1 MISFF
6 FVEYKPST
14 HLSEAILSRDFLV
27 NQRNLFLDQFYMVL
41 TPSYGSFLLAWHC
54 AGPEIHCTRTTDVFD
69 VNPQRAYSN
78 RYWEREHGAS
88 PITSYMLRTIFPW
101 CILCGKSIGIFH
113 ASSLFV
119 GCKHR
124 EII

>member
-1 MISFF
+1 MVFVEYFLLYFITKQNIAYDFIF
-6 FVEYKPST
+6 IFVEYKQST

-69 VNPQRAYSN
+69 VNPQR
-78 RYWEREHGAS
+78 
-88 PITSYMLRTIFPW
+88 IQ
-101 CILCGKSIGIFH
+101 
-113 ASSLFV
+113 
-119 GCKHR
+119 
-124 EII
+124 